1 MGIESRRF
9 LYATRVGSNGVETL
23 RLGEL
28 LPLKLPIKGRG
39 GRSAREVKAVA
50 TLPGSSGAQE
60 VPETWQTLVPS
71 PGNRYVAALAEQMG
85 LDFVDH
91 NLKIVDMV
99 GGALAASF
107 NEHRFSTIS
116 RATWPSALFDAYL
129 AAEAAIGVPP
139 ETLADYDWR
148 VDLEGAAGAN
158 IPFPELRWADD
169 QTLVVGF
176 RLLVQTNTGT
186 ELGEEWFRFRLSA
199 ADGFSAFTPWTDAV
213 PPAPPP
219 SKLSL
224 GPPVATGVGTILYS
238 GAVLAFVRR
247 KLPWLLL
254 PLLRFG
260 KGQRAILVGGL
271 VE

>member
-1 MGIESRRF
+1 MGVETRRF
-9 LYATRVGSNGVETL
+9 LFATRVGADGIETL

-28 LPLKLPIKGRG
+28 TAIDQLKPIRPRGRT
-39 GRSAREVKAVA
+39 AREVRAVA

-71 PGNRYVAALAEQMG
+71 PGNLYIVALAEQMG
-85 LDFVDH
+85 LDFIDH
-91 NLKIVDMV
+91 NIKVVDLV
-99 GGALAASF
+99 AGSVAASF
-107 NEHRFSTIS
+107 NEHRFSTIR

-139 ETLADYDWR
+139 EDLAQYDWR
-148 VDLEGAAGAN
+148 VEMEGSPGAN
-158 IPFPELRWADD
+158 IPAPELRWADD

-199 ADGFSAFTPWTDAV
+199 ADGFAAFTPWTGAV

-219 SKLSL
+219 GKLSL
-224 GPPVATGVGTILYS
+224 APPGTKNAGTILYK
-238 GAVLAFVRR
+238 GAPLEFVRR
-247 KLPWLLL
+247 GLPRLPILLL
-254 PLLRFG
+254 SKYR
-260 KGQRAILVGGL
+260 RAILVGGL